1 MCLAQLCS
9 KEDVG
14 VSCLVLKMI
23 ALPSPRG
30 LQHEVLWSEQG
41 SWKGWGGGERR
52 DVELGLASWCLTT
65 RSRGVSGP
73 DLCHQMGQRGP
84 SGLHGSQTHP
94 PLRKTRSTGTG
105 GGTGCQALSWSDLK
119 SRRGRRAGSRAT
131 GQNLWAWDWRLRF
144 ALRKEQESRSEMNPC
159 KRAGGLNRALEVS

>member
-1 MCLAQLCS
+1 M
-9 KEDVG
+9 G

-41 SWKGWGGGERR
+41 SWKWCGARGAVRSWGWP
-52 DVELGLASWCLTT
+52 
-65 RSRGVSGP
+65 RGVSRQGA
-73 DLCHQMGQRGP
+73 G
-84 SGLHGSQTHP
+84 GSQGRIFVTRWAGVDPLACTALKSTH
-94 PLRKTRSTGTG
+94 LRKTRSTGTG

-119 SRRGRRAGSRAT
+119 SRRGKRAESRAT

-159 KRAGGLNRALEVS
+159 KRAGGLNRALEAS